1 MDHGALGQWLLQEAG
16 NTVSLPLDGII
27 LNDSLSGDAL
37 AKITQMPQLAAE
49 AVFAF
54 IDHDTPNSTV
64 EVGGRQRQLIDFA
77 VRRGLRLEVCQG
89 AGYLRLLES
98 YCRDGQIFVGTG
110 RHMACLGTAGVLGL
124 AVSEEALLTALAA
137 GKLNVTIPEAVTVQ
151 VTGQLPRDAAWQD
164 AGMALFAVL
173 RRHPGK
179 MVFLTGLEEVPAEGR
194 FALFHAAGQSGIWSA
209 LPAGGSRDGETF
221 DLSQVQLQVLL
232 PEQDLGTALRQ
243 VREIPVQE
251 VFIGG
256 CRGGRIEDLRQAAAV
271 LRGKH
276 IAYRLRMVVAP
287 ISSATYVQALQEGLI
302 DIFLD
307 SGAVVMNQGCS
318 VCWGRAQGILDKGEV
333 LVSTGAY
340 NYSGC
345 CGNREARVY
354 LVSPATA
361 ANAAVTGLLGAE
373 G

>member
-1 MDHGALGQWLLQEAG
+1 MDR
-16 NTVSLPLDGII
+16 V
-27 LNDSLSGDAL
+27 DSGS
-37 AKITQMPQLAAE
+37 
-49 AVFAF
+49 
-54 IDHDTPNSTV
+54 
-64 EVGGRQRQLIDFA
+64 
-77 VRRGLRLEVCQG
+77 
-89 AGYLRLLES
+89 
-98 YCRDGQIFVGTG
+98 
-110 RHMACLGTAGVLGL
+110 
-124 AVSEEALLTALAA
+124 
-137 GKLNVTIPEAVTVQ
+137 
-151 VTGQLPRDAAWQD
+151 
-164 AGMALFAVL
+164 
-173 RRHPGK
+173 
-179 MVFLTGLEEVPAEGR
+179 PAEGR